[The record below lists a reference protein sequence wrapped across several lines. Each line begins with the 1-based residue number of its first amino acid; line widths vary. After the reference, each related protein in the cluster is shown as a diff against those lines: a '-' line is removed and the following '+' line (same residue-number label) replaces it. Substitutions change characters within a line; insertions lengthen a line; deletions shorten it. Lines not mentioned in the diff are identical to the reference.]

1 MSVTGNLT
9 ERDAELRAFTYIAEP
24 SSLKVAAPAGPLAGL
39 AVAVKEII
47 DVAGMPVTYG
57 SPLFADRIPD
67 TDAEAVRRLKA
78 AGAVIAGMTTTT
90 PFACGTTTVTR
101 NPHRLTHTPGG
112 SSAGSGAAVGG
123 GLVPV
128 ALASQS
134 QASTLRPASYCGTWG
149 YKPSHLRLPRA
160 GMHLL
165 SGTLD
170 DLGLVAADL
179 DVLEKVLAVLADDWR
194 PVATPRTLRV
204 GLVRLDDGGLP
215 RPETLRALDE
225 LVHRLDGDGI
235 TVVRT
240 DALRE
245 LDELLA
251 GSGLSCFEVFA
262 GESADVLEEYVAA
275 GEPDPRLRE
284 MVSHADPARLVRALR
299 HRAALITAYRGVTA
313 DVDVLLTLSTTNPA
327 PAGLESTGCRR
338 MPATSSLLGVPALS
352 APWLTVDGLPQGVQL
367 VGRTGGD
374 EHLLAA
380 ARALA
385 AREEETR

>member
-1 MSVTGNLT
+1 MSVTVSLA
-9 ERDAELRAFTYIAEP
+9 ERDAELRAFTHIAEP
-24 SSLKVAAPAGPLAGL
+24 PPVDDAVPVGPLAGL
-39 AVAVKEII
+39 PVAVKEII

-57 SPLFADRIPD
+57 SPLFADRVPD

-134 QASTLRPASYCGTWG
+134 QASTLRPASYCGAWG

-165 SGTLD
+165 SDTLD

-194 PVATPRTLRV
+194 PEATPRTLRV
-204 GLVRLDDGGLP
+204 GLVRLDDGDLP
-215 RPETLRALDE
+215 RPETLRALEE
-225 LVHRLDGDGI
+225 LVQRLDGDGI
-235 TVVRT
+235 TIVRS

-245 LDELLA
+245 LDEQVD
-251 GSGLSCFEVFA
+251 GSGLSCFDIFA
-262 GESADVLEEYVAA
+262 GESATVLAEYVAA

-284 MVSHADPARLVRALR
+284 MVDHADPARLVRALQ
-299 HRAALITAYRGVTA
+299 HRAALVTAYRVATA
-313 DVDVLLTLSTTNPA
+313 AVDVLLTLSTTNPA
-327 PAGLESTGCRR
+327 PEGLESTGCRR

-367 VGRTGGD
+367 LGRPGGD
-374 EHLLAA
+374 ERLVAA

-385 AREEETR
+385 AREEATR